1 MGKMKIN
8 NDLLN
13 FVFQSILVMIPGE
26 GKENED

>member
-1 MGKMKIN
+1 MKIN